1 MSFYASILMNK
12 RKMKLNVERKK
23 KKISR
28 GIKEIYFFIFV
39 KKTSKKQQKIIFVY
53 NEREKK

>member
-1 MSFYASILMNK
+1 MLK
-12 RKMKLNVERKK
+12 EKK

-39 KKTSKKQQKIIFVY
+39 KKTSKKTAENNIRI
-53 NEREKK
+53 

>member
-1 MSFYASILMNK
+1 
-12 RKMKLNVERKK
+12 MKLNVERKK